1 MLNLLDCYI
10 GDGIREVKMLHLL
23 VLFFFLWSG
32 PVDRGGGDRC
42 GVCLF
47 GSAQFC
53 NLTEVV
59 IPLELDAIRRRAA
72 VPCLSPVDGDSAP
85 P

>member
-1 MLNLLDCYI
+1 MLLLS
-10 GDGIREVKMLHLL
+10 VF
-23 VLFFFLWSG
+23 FFFLWSG
-32 PVDRGGGDRC
+32 QADRGRDRC
-42 GVCLF
+42 GLCLF

-59 IPLELDAIRRRAA
+59 IPLELDAIRRRA
-72 VPCLSPVDGDSAP
+72 VPCLSPLDGDSAP